1 MNTEIQT
8 IESNDA
14 QSTMMA
20 LISKAATSDS
30 IDADKLEKLLAVQE
44 RWEANQAKK
53 AYGRAMADF
62 RASVGRIKKTRQ
74 AHNSQYA
81 GLAETIDAVKNVL
94 AENGLSHSWRT
105 EQDGNAVSVTCIISH
120 VDGHSEKTS
129 LASSPDTSGS
139 KNSIQAIGS
148 AVSYLQRY
156 TLFSILG
163 LASGDHDD
171 DGAGTGPSEKVQ
183 PAMDMQRFNNN
194 IEQYEHLITSGQHSA
209 EDVIRQLQTRYTLS
223 AEQKAKLKYLE
234 PKKQGKTND
243 Y

>member
-163 LASGDHDD
+163 LASGDQDD
-171 DGAGTGPSEKVQ
+171 DGAGTAANLIDDGEISNIVALMDEVIPQQADRERFTKWLIDTHRVTGGKVDQIPSAKYAV
-183 PAMDMQRFNNN
+183 
-194 IEQYEHLITSGQHSA
+194 
-209 EDVIRQLQTRYTLS
+209 VV
-223 AEQKAKLKYLE
+223 KALE
-234 PKKQGKTND
+234 RKRGS
-243 Y
+243 